1 MSNFMCKLFA
11 KLSGTII
18 VVACIHKKRDDE
30 LPTFSQLFLCSYFF
44 LSQFFFGH
52 VVIWLNEKEWFY
64 TCVLC
69 VCLNIRIVYVFS
81 WSSFFGFI
89 SLDVS
94 ICAIFITSADTHR
107 MPKLL

>member
-44 LSQFFFGH
+44 L
-52 VVIWLNEKEWFY
+52 VMWLSGLTRRN
-64 TCVLC
+64 
-69 VCLNIRIVYVFS
+69 
-81 WSSFFGFI
+81 GFI
-89 SLDVS
+89 LVCYA
-94 ICAIFITSADTHR
+94 CA
-107 MPKLL
+107 